1 MALCIFHQMVLHCI
15 QIPCQ
20 EGGECQ
26 QVSVTLRYLSSHH
39 ATSAAPVEGGEVV
52 VRMLSELGI
61 CEYILK
67 YHLEEI
73 SW

>member
-1 MALCIFHQMVLHCI
+1 MVLHRI
-15 QIPCQ
+15 
-20 EGGECQ
+20 EYTVSRR
-26 QVSVTLRYLSSHH
+26 VSVNKYQSLYEFLSSHH

-67 YHLEEI
+67 YHPEEI
-73 SW
+73 S